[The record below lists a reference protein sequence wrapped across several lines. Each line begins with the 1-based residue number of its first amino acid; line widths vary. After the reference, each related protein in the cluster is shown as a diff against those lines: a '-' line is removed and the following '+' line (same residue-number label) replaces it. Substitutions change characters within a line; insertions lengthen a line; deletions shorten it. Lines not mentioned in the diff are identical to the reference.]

1 MNRQFCFVF
10 NYQVYDALLRC
21 VCELNAGV
29 CVMDSVCVCVMY
41 TILKTIFVAV

>member
-10 NYQVYDALLRC
+10 NYQMYDALLRC

-29 CVMDSVCVCVMY
+29 CDGFRVCVMY